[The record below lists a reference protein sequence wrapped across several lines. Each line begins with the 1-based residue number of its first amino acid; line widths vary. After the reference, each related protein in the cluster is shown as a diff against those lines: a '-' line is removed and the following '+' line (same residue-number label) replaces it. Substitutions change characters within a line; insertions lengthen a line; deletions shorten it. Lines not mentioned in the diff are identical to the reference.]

1 MALENGVTIAGD
13 GGFQVDL
20 SNCAREPIHIPG
32 AIQPHGVLLVLRE
45 PDLQILQVSEN
56 SGALLGVHP
65 GALLGTPLHASFG
78 EAQVAELRGVLDGD
92 LQAAN
97 PLRLTTHPDT
107 EPHHWDGILHRTAAG
122 LVLELEPA
130 TAEDPR
136 SVSVF
141 VRVRQSLARL
151 QEART
156 LPALCDAMAEEV
168 RRVTGLDRVTVYRFD
183 AEWNGEVIAEARDP
197 EMDSF
202 LGLHFPA
209 TDIPQQARELY
220 RRNWLRL
227 IANVDYRPAA
237 ILPPLSPVTDGP
249 LDMSGSVLRS
259 VSPIHLEYLRNM
271 RVGASMSISL
281 LREGE
286 LWGLIACHHAT
297 PRHIP
302 YEVRIACEFLGQAFS
317 VQLGAVAEDEDRMRS
332 VQITAAGAALL
343 DRMAGAEDWVRVLSD
358 EQSGLLELVGA
369 RGAAIRWGG
378 EWVRVGNTPGP
389 DELTTL
395 ARWLGTLPG
404 EVIHTDRLPELF
416 PDLSTLADRASG
428 VLAVALRPQAGDY
441 LIWFRPEVVQ
451 TVNWAG
457 NPEKAVQGDGDG
469 GQLHPRASFEAWR
482 ETVRGRSLPWQPA
495 EVRAAAELRGR
506 ILDVVVRGADRLAA
520 LNDELRRSNEE
531 LDSFT
536 YIASH
541 DLKEPLRGI
550 HNYATMLLEETE
562 GTLDTG
568 AARRVETMIR
578 LTRRMDAMF
587 DSLLTYSRV
596 GQLEIKRVPT
606 SLQQLLGDVLDTL
619 QARIAESGTAI
630 RVPQPLP
637 TVACDPVR
645 TAAIFQNLITN
656 ALKYNDKPERW
667 IEAGFQEGDGS
678 PPVFYVR
685 DNGIGIPQ
693 KHWATIFQVFRR
705 LHGRDK
711 FGGGVGAGLTIVK
724 RLVERHNGRVWLQ
737 SEVGEGSTFLFTLE
751 S

>member
-1 MALENGVTIAGD
+1 MALENGVTIGRD

-32 AIQPHGVLLVLRE
+32 AIQPHGVLMVLRE

-65 GALLGTPLHASFG
+65 GALLGTSLHALIG
-78 EAQVAELRGVLDGD
+78 EAQATELRRVLDGD

-107 EPHHWDGILHRTAAG
+107 ESHHWDGILHRTAAG

-168 RRVTGLDRVTVYRFD
+168 RRVTGLDRVTVYHFD

-197 EMDSF
+197 EIDSF

-259 VSPIHLEYLRNM
+259 VSPVHLEYLRNM

-281 LREGE
+281 LREGG

-297 PRHIP
+297 PRHVP

-317 VQLGAVAEDEDRMRS
+317 VQLGAVAEDEDRVRS

-343 DRMAGAEDWVRVLSD
+343 DRMASAEDWVRVLSD

-369 RGAAIRWGG
+369 GGAAIRWGG
-378 EWVRVGNTPGP
+378 EWVRVGNTPEP
-389 DELTTL
+389 AQLSTL
-395 ARWLGTLPG
+395 AGRLGTLPG
-404 EVIHTDRLPELF
+404 EVVHTDRLPELF
-416 PDLSTLADRASG
+416 PDLSTLTNRASG
-428 VLAVALRPQAGDY
+428 VLAVALRPQGGDY

-495 EVRAAAELRGR
+495 ETRAAAELRGR

-562 GTLDTG
+562 GTLDAG

-596 GQLEIKRVPT
+596 GKLEIKRVPT
-606 SLQQLLGDVLDTL
+606 DLQQLLGDVLDTL
-619 QARIAESGTAI
+619 QARIAESGTEL

-667 IEAGFQEGDGS
+667 IEVGSEEGNGS

-724 RLVERHNGRVWLQ
+724 RLVERHGGRIWLE
-737 SEVGEGSTFLFTLE
+737 SAVEEGSTFFFTLE